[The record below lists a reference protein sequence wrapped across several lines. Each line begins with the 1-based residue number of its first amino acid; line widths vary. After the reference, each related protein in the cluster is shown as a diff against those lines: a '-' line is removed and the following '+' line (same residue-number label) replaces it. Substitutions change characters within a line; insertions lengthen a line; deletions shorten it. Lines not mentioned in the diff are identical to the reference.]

1 MGGFT
6 RLQCTFMNRKI
17 RYQCRSPGIS
27 SSSFTNMYQ
36 LTIDHPEKRAFIT
49 GAASG
54 LGQAFCFE
62 LAREGWTIGIADI
75 NVKDLAVTAAEI
87 EKLGGRHLSF
97 PLDVSDKEQY
107 KKVAEEFLARAGGID
122 LLFNNA
128 GVGDGG
134 GFEEYALE
142 NYEWMVGINQMGV
155 VYGCYYFIPA
165 MKKQRSGHILNTAS
179 AAAIGCAPTMGAYN
193 MTKAAV
199 VAISETLYGELMDHN
214 IRVSCIQP
222 LYFKTNVIQ
231 YARGGE
237 LVKKATQMFIERS
250 GLEAPEV
257 AREILE
263 RAGKKEL
270 YIILP
275 KEARK
280 MWALKRLAPTWFRKQ
295 VKERFMH
302 AMRKAAKR
310 L

>member
-1 MGGFT
+1 MY
-6 RLQCTFMNRKI
+6 LLS
-17 RYQCRSPGIS
+17 RS
-27 SSSFTNMYQ
+27 
-36 LTIDHPEKRAFIT
+36 HPAKRAFIT

-54 LGQAFCFE
+54 LGKAFCIE
-62 LAREGWTIGIADI
+62 LAKDGWNLGMSDI
-75 NVKDLAVTAAEI
+75 NVKELETAAAEI
-87 EKLGGRHLSF
+87 NVLGAKTWLY

-107 KKVAEEFLARAGGID
+107 AKVAQAFLADAGGID

-134 GFEEYALE
+134 AFEEYGLE

-155 VYGCYYFIPA
+155 VYGCHYFIPA

-214 IRVSCIQP
+214 IQVSCIQP
-222 LYFKTNVIQ
+222 TYFRTNVVQ

-237 LVKKATQMFIERS
+237 LVKKATQLFIEKS
-250 GLEAPEV
+250 GLEADTV
-257 AREILE
+257 AQEILN

-275 KEARK
+275 EAARK
-280 MWALKRLAPTWFRKQ
+280 MWLFKRLAPTWFRKK
-295 VKERFMH
+295 VKEQFMAAMH
-302 AMRKAAKR
+302 KAMRRK
-310 L
+310 